1 MHIVLA
7 PGAVALF
14 LLHSI
19 RDAKARS
26 RTVARESARAQVD
39 RHADMSRRSRRAAA
53 GLLLALA
60 GFLPASCGYGF
71 RGNLPGHIKTVAV
84 PVFKNRTEVAGLETT
99 ITSAV
104 VSAFSSGG
112 RLRVVSAEKA
122 DSILEGEIVGYQVD
136 GAGFDRNANVQA
148 YHLRVVLNVAFRDV
162 RQNKLLWQEKGL
174 TQTSDF
180 QVQGQVS
187 DTLAQ
192 GSGAASQAAADIGR
206 KIANAAV
213 ELF

>member
-1 MHIVLA
+1 M
-7 PGAVALF
+7 
-14 LLHSI
+14 
-19 RDAKARS
+19 
-26 RTVARESARAQVD
+26 SARWGN
-39 RHADMSRRSRRAAA
+39 AAV
-53 GLLLALA
+53 GLLLALRS
-60 GFLPASCGYGF
+60 ASPTGCGYSF
-71 RGNLPGHIKTVAV
+71 RGNLPAHIKTVAV
-84 PVFKNRTEVAGLETT
+84 PMFKNKTDAAGLENS

-104 VSAFSSGG
+104 ISAFSNGG
-112 RLRVVSAEKA
+112 RLRVVPVEHA
-122 DSILEGEIVGYQVD
+122 DSVLEGEIVGYQLD

-148 YHLRVVLNVAFRDV
+148 YHLRVVLNVALRDV
-162 RQNKLLWQEKGL
+162 RQNKLLWQETGL

-192 GSGAASQAAADIGR
+192 GGGAASQAAADIGR

>member
-1 MHIVLA
+1 MRA
-7 PGAVALF
+7 RWGNAAV
-14 LLHSI
+14 
-19 RDAKARS
+19 
-26 RTVARESARAQVD
+26 
-39 RHADMSRRSRRAAA
+39 
-53 GLLLALA
+53 GLLLVVAA
-60 GFLPASCGYGF
+60 SLPAGCGYSF

-84 PVFKNRTEVAGLETT
+84 PMFKNKTEAAGLENT

-104 VSAFSSGG
+104 ISAFSSGG
-112 RLRVVSAEKA
+112 RLRVVPVEQA
-122 DSILEGEIVGYQVD
+122 DSVLEGEIVGYQFD

-162 RQNKLLWQEKGL
+162 RQNKMLWQENGL

-192 GSGAASQAAADIGR
+192 GGGAASQAAADIGR

-213 ELF
+213 DLF

>member
-1 MHIVLA
+1 MV
-7 PGAVALF
+7 PEP
-14 LLHSI
+14 
-19 RDAKARS
+19 AR
-26 RTVARESARAQVD
+26 TPVD
-39 RHADMSRRSRRAAA
+39 RHADMSDRSRHAAI

-60 GFLPASCGYGF
+60 ACLAAGCGYGF
-71 RGNLPGHIKTVAV
+71 RGNLPAHIKTVAV
-84 PVFKNRTEVAGLETT
+84 PVFQNRTQVAGLENT

-112 RLRVVSAEKA
+112 RLRVVPVEQA
-122 DSILEGEIVGYQVD
+122 DSILVGEIVGYEVD
-136 GAGFDRNANVQA
+136 GAGFDRNADVQA
-148 YHLRVVLNVAFRDV
+148 YHLRVVLNVALRDV
-162 RQNKLLWQEKGL
+162 RENKLLWQETGL

-192 GSGAASQAAADIGR
+192 SGGAASQAAADIGR

>member
-1 MHIVLA
+1 MRA
-7 PGAVALF
+7 RWGNAAV
-14 LLHSI
+14 
-19 RDAKARS
+19 
-26 RTVARESARAQVD
+26 
-39 RHADMSRRSRRAAA
+39 
-53 GLLLALA
+53 GLLLVVAVC
-60 GFLPASCGYGF
+60 LPTGCGYSF

-84 PVFKNRTEVAGLETT
+84 PMFKNKTDAAGLENS

-104 VSAFSSGG
+104 ISAFSNGG
-112 RLRVVSAEKA
+112 RLRVVPVEHA
-122 DSILEGEIVGYQVD
+122 DSVLEGEIVGYQLD

-148 YHLRVVLNVAFRDV
+148 YHLRVVLNVALRDV
-162 RQNKLLWQEKGL
+162 RQNKLLWQETGL

-192 GSGAASQAAADIGR
+192 GGGAASQAAADIGR

-213 ELF
+213 DLF

>member
-1 MHIVLA
+1 
-7 PGAVALF
+7 
-14 LLHSI
+14 
-19 RDAKARS
+19 
-26 RTVARESARAQVD
+26 
-39 RHADMSRRSRRAAA
+39 
-53 GLLLALA
+53 
-60 GFLPASCGYGF
+60 
-71 RGNLPGHIKTVAV
+71 
-84 PVFKNRTEVAGLETT
+84 
-99 ITSAV
+99 
-104 VSAFSSGG
+104 
-112 RLRVVSAEKA
+112 
-122 DSILEGEIVGYQVD
+122 
-136 GAGFDRNANVQA
+136 VQA

>member
-1 MHIVLA
+1 V
-7 PGAVALF
+7 F
-14 LLHSI
+14 
-19 RDAKARS
+19 
-26 RTVARESARAQVD
+26 
-39 RHADMSRRSRRAAA
+39 AACVPT
-53 GLLLALA
+53 G
-60 GFLPASCGYGF
+60 CGYSF

-84 PVFKNRTEVAGLETT
+84 PMFKNNTQAAGIENT

-104 VSAFSSGG
+104 ISAFSNGG
-112 RLRVVSAEKA
+112 RLRVVPVERA
-122 DSILEGEIVGYQVD
+122 DSILEGEIVGYQID

-162 RQNKLLWQEKGL
+162 RQNKLLWQEKSL

-213 ELF
+213 DLF

>member
-7 PGAVALF
+7 PGAVALL
-14 LLHSI
+14 LLHSL

-26 RTVARESARAQVD
+26 RTVAPEPARAQVD
-39 RHADMSRRSRRAAA
+39 RHGDMSRRSRRAAA

-60 GFLPASCGYGF
+60 GFLPAGCGYGL
-71 RGNLPGHIKTVAV
+71 RGNLPGHLKTVAV

-104 VSAFSSGG
+104 ISAFSSGG
-112 RLRVVSAEKA
+112 RLRVVPVEQA
-122 DSILEGEIVGYQVD
+122 DSILEGEIVGYQID

>member
-1 MHIVLA
+1 MNHCRVL
-7 PGAVALF
+7 VL
-14 LLHSI
+14 I
-19 RDAKARS
+19 
-26 RTVARESARAQVD
+26 
-39 RHADMSRRSRRAAA
+39 AAA
-53 GLLLALA
+53 LLS
-60 GFLPASCGYGF
+60 GCGYSTQ
-71 RGNLPGHIKTVAV
+71 GNLPPHIKTVAV
-84 PVFKNRTEVAGLETT
+84 PVLKNRTLQPGVETA

-104 VSAFSSGG
+104 VRAFST
-112 RLRVVSAEKA
+112 RLRVVPADEA
-122 DSILEGEIVGYQVD
+122 DSILEGEIVGYQLD

-162 RQNKLLWQEKGL
+162 RQNKMLWQGTNL

-192 GSGAASQAAADIGR
+192 GGGAASQAAADIGR

-213 ELF
+213 DLF

>member
-1 MHIVLA
+1 MGFSL
-7 PGAVALF
+7 
-14 LLHSI
+14 
-19 RDAKARS
+19 ARS
-26 RTVARESARAQVD
+26 A
-39 RHADMSRRSRRAAA
+39 
-53 GLLLALA
+53 A
-60 GFLPASCGYGF
+60 GFLLIVAAVMFTSCGYGF
-71 RGNLPGHIKTVAV
+71 RGNLPSHIKTVAV
-84 PVFKNRTEVAGLETT
+84 PVFKNRTEVAGLENT

-104 VSAFSSGG
+104 ISAFSSGG
-112 RLRVVSAEKA
+112 RLRVVPAEQA
-122 DSILEGEIVGYQVD
+122 DSILEGEILSYQVD

-148 YHLRVVLNVAFRDV
+148 YHLRVVLNVALRDV
-162 RQNKLLWQEKGL
+162 RENKVLWKETGL

-206 KIANAAV
+206 KIASAAV

>member
-1 MHIVLA
+1 MN
-7 PGAVALF
+7 
-14 LLHSI
+14 
-19 RDAKARS
+19 
-26 RTVARESARAQVD
+26 
-39 RHADMSRRSRRAAA
+39 RRSRRGAA

-60 GFLPASCGYGF
+60 GFLPAGCGYNF
-71 RGNLPGHIKTVAV
+71 RGNLPDHIKTVAV

-104 VSAFSSGG
+104 ASAFSSGG
-112 RLRVVSAEKA
+112 RLRVVPAEQA
-122 DSILEGEIVGYQVD
+122 DSVLEGEIVGYQVD

-174 TQTSDF
+174 TQVSDF